1 VLSWRNE
8 LRYPSAIQEFV
19 MCRFTLYLG
28 PPLRLSSLLL
38 DPAHS
43 LIRQSSNSHEREEP
57 LNGDGF
63 GVGWYAPEFSDDP
76 AVFRSITPAWNNRNL
91 HNLSRVVASTCVLAH
106 VRAATQWS
114 GVNEA
119 NCHPFRFGKYLCMHN
134 GDVGNFQKIRRKVLE
149 TVCDEAFSNVYGSTD
164 SEHFFAVIIDELLKK
179 QVIGALGLA
188 TALDSAIQRV
198 VALVEQ
204 FGDNAP
210 SYLNVAVTDG
220 ENAVIS
226 RYNNDREHAP
236 ESLYYYCGDLYEAGG
251 KVQQV
256 YDEVVVSSE
265 KLTEDP
271 AWRPVPP
278 NHLII
283 LSRGQ
288 SPVLVPCGELH
299 QKRAA

>member
-1 VLSWRNE
+1 
-8 LRYPSAIQEFV
+8 

-38 DPAHS
+38 EPAHS

-63 GVGWYAPEFSDDP
+63 GVGWYASEYSSDP
-76 AVFRSITPAWNNRNL
+76 AVFRSVTPAWNNRNL
-91 HNLSRVVASTCVLAH
+91 HNLSRVVASSCVLAH

-134 GDVGNFQKIRRKVLE
+134 GDVGNFLKIRRKVLE
-149 TVCDEAFSNVYGSTD
+149 SVCDEAFSNVYGSTD
-164 SEHFFAVIIDELLKK
+164 SEHFFAIIIDELLKEK
-179 QVIGALGLA
+179 EQGIGALELA
-188 TALDSAIQRV
+188 AALDSSIQRV

-204 FGDNAP
+204 YGDDVP
-210 SYLNVAVTDG
+210 SYLNVALTDG

-226 RYNNDREHAP
+226 RYSNDRDHPP

-251 KVQQV
+251 KKQQI

-265 KLTEDP
+265 RLTKDP
-271 AWRPVPP
+271 GWQPVPP

-288 SPVLVPCGELH
+288 SPILIPCGELH
-299 QKRAA
+299 QKHAA

>member
-1 VLSWRNE
+1 
-8 LRYPSAIQEFV
+8 

-28 PPLRLSSLLL
+28 PPVRLSSLLI

-43 LIRQSSNSHEREEP
+43 LIRQSTNSHEREEP

-63 GVGWYAPEFSDDP
+63 GVGWYVPEFSDEP

-91 HNLSRVVASTCVLAH
+91 HNLSRVVASSCVLAH

-134 GDVGNFQKIRRKVLE
+134 GDLGSFRKIRRKLLE
-149 TVCDEAFSNVYGSTD
+149 SVCDEAFSNVFGSTD
-164 SEHFFAVIIDELLKK
+164 SEHFFAVIIDELLKNRMDGP
-179 QVIGALGLA
+179 VALA

-198 VALVEQ
+198 IALVAQ
-204 FGDNAP
+204 YGDQEP
-210 SYLNVAVTDG
+210 SYLNVALTDG
-220 ENAVIS
+220 ENAVVS
-226 RYNNDREHAP
+226 RYNNDSEHPP
-236 ESLYYYCGDLYEAGG
+236 ESLYYYCGDLYEPGSHG
-251 KVQQV
+251 QLS

-265 KLTEDP
+265 KLTHDP
-271 AWRPVPP
+271 GWQPVPP

-288 SPVLVPCGELH
+288 PPVLVPCGDLH
-299 QKRAA
+299 HKRAA

>member
-1 VLSWRNE
+1 
-8 LRYPSAIQEFV
+8 

-28 PPLRLSSLLL
+28 PPVRLSSLLL

-43 LIRQSSNSHEREEP
+43 LIRQSTNSHEREEP

-63 GVGWYAPEFSDDP
+63 GVGWYAPEYSSDP

-91 HNLSRVVASTCVLAH
+91 HNLSRVVASSCVLAH

-134 GDVGNFQKIRRKVLE
+134 GDLGNFQKIRRKLLE
-149 TVCDEAFSNVYGSTD
+149 TVCDEAFSNVFGSTD

-179 QVIGALGLA
+179 QVIGTLELA
-188 TALDSAIQRV
+188 AALDSAIQRV
-198 VALVEQ
+198 VGIIEKN
-204 FGDNAP
+204 GDNVP

-226 RYNNDREHAP
+226 RYCNDRESPP
-236 ESLYYYCGDLYEAGG
+236 ESLYYYCGDLYEPD
-251 KVQQV
+251 VREQQM
-256 YDEVVVSSE
+256 YEEVVVSSE
-265 KLTEDP
+265 KLTDDP
-271 AWRPVPP
+271 GWQPVPP
-278 NHLII
+278 NHLIV

-288 SPVLVPCGELH
+288 TPILIPCGELH